1 MTILEAL
8 TLLKLAPTPQGVRIY
23 GIRAVVYQM
32 LERNRLGLPLDLVSA
47 HQQIC
52 VPKYN
57 KHNRA
62 CLKLIPTE
70 FHENFDSAI
79 QKYLA

>member
-1 MTILEAL
+1 MTIFEAL

-52 VPKYN
+52 VPRYN
-57 KHNRA
+57 KYNRA
-62 CLKLIPTE
+62 CLKHIPTE

-79 QKYLA
+79 QEYLA